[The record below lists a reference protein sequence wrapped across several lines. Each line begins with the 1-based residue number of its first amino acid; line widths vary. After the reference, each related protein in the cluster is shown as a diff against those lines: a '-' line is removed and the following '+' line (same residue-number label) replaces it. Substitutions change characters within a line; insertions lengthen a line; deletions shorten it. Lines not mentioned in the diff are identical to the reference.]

1 MNNYITDEANAP
13 KDPLQRKVRKDKEP
27 EAVFYLGLAQR
38 RDGNSIGVLNSF
50 EDFRNRYPS
59 QTSLSFATMTYRI
72 EAFIL
77 LNDIDGAIA
86 EYESMHEIEASG
98 ARIAIGAYYIYKH
111 YNKLSSTAGIST
123 PQPLIL
129 AQEAKYMH
137 DFNYYSTSPRW
148 QNLIGEADL
157 LRRIGNNV
165 DASKMYELVL
175 NKHSSASDFTDA
187 FRFKVEIGY
196 VESML
201 EQGQIGRA
209 VAIIDS
215 LLESRPKNL
224 RVKTAAVKVKA
235 GFLLYDPS
243 KTRLRD
249 QIRVIP
255 GELSPEALATASE
268 LANSIVKIATFQA
281 NDFVATDP
289 DNSGNKYYY
298 PEWWEAQVT
307 QAFVMYQR
315 NRTNPADMG
324 KHITFVNALS
334 LQAPNL
340 GKDVAGPRVAASLKW
355 ILSQK

>member
-1 MNNYITDEANAP
+1 
-13 KDPLQRKVRKDKEP
+13 
-27 EAVFYLGLAQR
+27 
-38 RDGNSIGVLNSF
+38 
-50 EDFRNRYPS
+50 
-59 QTSLSFATMTYRI
+59 
-72 EAFIL
+72 
-77 LNDIDGAIA
+77 
-86 EYESMHEIEASG
+86 MHEIEASA
-98 ARIAIGAYYIYKH
+98 ARISIGAYYIYRH
-111 YNKLSSTAGIST
+111 YNNLSSAANIVDQQS
-123 PQPLIL
+123 PVLI
-129 AQEAKYMH
+129 QEAKYLH
-137 DFNYYSTSPRW
+137 DFNSYSSAPRW

-157 LRRIGNNV
+157 LSRIGNHV
-165 DASKMYELVL
+165 DASKMYELIL
-175 NKHSSASDFTDA
+175 NKYASASDFTDA
-187 FRFKVEIGY
+187 FLFKAEIGY
-196 VESML
+196 VDAML

-209 VAIIDS
+209 VVIIDS

-243 KTRLRD
+243 EARLRD

-268 LANSIVKIATFQA
+268 ISKSIVKIAEFQA
-281 NDFVATDP
+281 NDFVAPDP

-307 QAFVMYQR
+307 QAFVLYQR
-315 NRTNPADMG
+315 HRTNPADMG
-324 KHITFVNALS
+324 KHTKFVKALS